1 MVNLFLNALIRTKC
15 FFEQIGSRQKDE
27 NLVCTH
33 VPFRIIYWPKG
44 HFSRAFSSDHTFDS
58 YKDLICYYI
67 ASWKILNCTAMA
79 CQVSSRKAHVW
90 SILGFFIFRESLCSL
105 WNLIRLWDEFL
116 SEIPLEIV
124 WNLGGNPISGC
135 VDL

>member
-33 VPFRIIYWPKG
+33 VPFRIIYWQKG

-58 YKDLICYYI
+58 YKDLIFYYI
-67 ASWKILNCTAMA
+67 ASWKILNCIAKWVLERPTSGQFWA
-79 CQVSSRKAHVW
+79 
-90 SILGFFIFRESLCSL
+90 FFIFRESLCSL

-116 SEIPLEIV
+116 SGIPLEIV